1 MDSLR
6 FNKNASASIHYFT
19 SLQQCAQDTVTYL
32 IQGNIAL
39 SGGSTYAAL
48 FHHWR
53 DLSPDL
59 SKASFFPVDERIV
72 PFDNPQS
79 NWGTAHKEF
88 LQPLGKESDKNHFAA
103 SPDAYT
109 NILTRHFKT
118 EDIKFDTIFLGVGN
132 DGHTASLFP
141 SGSYFDDNSSLVL
154 ETRSPKPPFNR
165 ITLAPEVLSSARNL
179 ITIIA
184 GENKKIIVRELLAQ
198 NKKLPIVKI
207 LSQRTDSELF
217 IERNLIN

>member
-6 FNKNASASIHYFT
+6 FNKNSSASIHYFT
-19 SLQQCAQDTVTYL
+19 SFQQCAQDTVAYL
-32 IQGNIAL
+32 IRGNIAL
-39 SGGSTYAAL
+39 SGGSTYTAL
-48 FHHWR
+48 FHFWR
-53 DLSPDL
+53 NLSPDL
-59 SKASFFPVDERIV
+59 SKASFFPADERIV

-79 NWGTAHKEF
+79 NWGTAYKEF
-88 LQPLGKESDKNHFAA
+88 LEPLGKGSDKNHFAA
-103 SPDAYT
+103 SSDAYAT
-109 NILTRHFKT
+109 ILTQYFKT
-118 EDIKFDTIFLGVGN
+118 EDIKFDTIFLGVGD

-141 SGSYFDDNSSLVL
+141 SGSYLDDNTSSVL
-154 ETRSPKPPFNR
+154 ETQSPKPPFNR
-165 ITLAPEVLSSARNL
+165 ITLTPKVLSSARNL